1 MSWHIYFWNNKLH
14 LAKKY
19 VSSFQKENIDIKNN
33 REKHQQLQK
42 KSKTTWECMVL
53 LFFPK
58 L

>member
-1 MSWHIYFWNNKLH
+1 LH

-33 REKHQQLQK
+33 REKQQQLQK
-42 KSKTTWECMVL
+42 KRARQCGSAWFYG
-53 LFFPK
+53 FFPK